1 MRLNPKQ
8 KSGMRMPQVLASSAK
23 TLLLTS
29 LKRVQQALGW
39 RARSVYEY
47 GLHSLTRWH
56 RKQLKNTIFIGITGS
71 AGKTTT
77 KDLIA
82 GILSAHFSDGNQ
94 TKGTLNTSEYTPATI
109 LGTSRRDAFCVVE
122 ISGHRPREMDLPLS
136 LVQPTVGVV
145 TNIGFDHISA
155 FKTREAI
162 ALEKSKLIRALG
174 PQGIAVLNA
183 DDALVMQ
190 MAEHC
195 VGRVVSFGL
204 AASAN
209 LRAEQIRSVWPAR
222 LSLKV
227 SWAGESAMVHTQLC
241 GEHWAPSVLAAL
253 ATGLALGVPLVTA
266 VAAIAAVASFEGR
279 MQAVLVNDISFIR
292 DDWKAP
298 FASIAPACEFIREAK
313 AARKII
319 VIGTISDYVGHSG
332 LRYVET
338 ARRALASADCVLF
351 VGPNASA
358 ALRAKKSSEDQLFA
372 FPAIQDAS
380 NFLAA
385 YLKAGDLVLLKGS
398 ANADHLQRLLLARTS
413 VVQCWRSDCHLNQFC
428 LECPALY
435 KSVQAQSKKMLNTT
449 TNSEFEVERKTGN
462 NSPAP
467 SLDGIS
473 ISVATTIVLGLGNPE
488 LSLRDTPHNV
498 GYCALDVLALELQA
512 GVQPGPVPEWQSG
525 ADGAGLASFMLGEL
539 SGAPVCLLKLACPM
553 NLIGPQLFK
562 LSNELG
568 FQPAQ
573 CILLHDDLDL
583 PLGTTRTRLRGSDG
597 GHKGV
602 RSILQAFQDDQF
614 WRVKIGVGKGPTGQT
629 VADYVLTPFGI
640 EQQALVAQLM
650 RDAADKVIDLLQKK
664 LRQNSVARMP
674 E

>member
-1 MRLNPKQ
+1 
-8 KSGMRMPQVLASSAK
+8 MPQVLASSAK

-195 VGRVVSFGL
+195 AGRVVSFGL

-209 LRAEQIRSVWPAR
+209 LRAEQILSVWPAR

-227 SWAGESAMVHTQLC
+227 GWAGESAMVHTQLC

-253 ATGLALGVPLVTA
+253 ATGLALGVPLATA
-266 VAAIAAVASFEGR
+266 VEAIAAVAPFEGR

-298 FASIAPACEFIREAK
+298 FASIAPACDFMREAK

-413 VVQCWRSDCHLNQFC
+413 VVQCWRSDCHLNHFC

-435 KSVQAQSKKMLNTT
+435 QSVQAQPKNMLKVKI
-449 TNSEFEVERKTGN
+449 NSEFEAETKTGG
-462 NSPAP
+462 NSATF
-467 SLDGIS
+467 SLERIS
-473 ISVATTIVLGLGNPE
+473 ISAATTIVLGLGNPE

-512 GVQPGPVPEWQSG
+512 GVQAGPVPEWQSG
-525 ADGAGLASFMLGEL
+525 ADGADLASFMLGEL
-539 SGAPVCLLKLACPM
+539 RGAPVCFLKLACPM

-583 PLGTTRTRLRGSDG
+583 PLGVTRVRLRGSDG

-614 WRVKIGVGKGPTGQT
+614 WRVKIGVGKGAAGQT

-640 EQQALVAQLM
+640 EQQALVAQLN
-650 RDAADKVIDLLQKK
+650 RDAADKVIELLQKK
-664 LRQNSVARMP
+664 LQKSKVAKMS